1 MAVTA
6 GRKISRRI
14 ASLVPRLAIVGV
26 LFLAPAVIWILKSDR
41 QSPIEQGRIP
51 GRILEVTELPTQESG
66 AADRFTV
73 RLRDGSV
80 VVFETPPFTM
90 PFSSGD
96 DVVVIRTTGA
106 DGSVVFGLERL

>member
-6 GRKISRRI
+6 LTTIWRVMAG
-14 ASLVPRLAIVGV
+14 LVPRVALVSV
-26 LFLAPAVIWILKSDR
+26 LFLAPAVIWLLKSDR

-51 GRILEVTELPTQESG
+51 GRILEVTELPMQESG

-80 VVFETPPFTM
+80 VVFETPPFAM

-96 DVVVIRTTGA
+96 DVVVIRTTTA